1 MLIIELH
8 VAEEFRLPYLPPYLA
23 LSKGQ
28 TPRHGVNFAVSGA
41 TALDK
46 EFFNEP
52 KLRSLLWTNASLSV
66 QIGWFK
72 KLKSSLCTTK
82 QGQNLQTLISYSQL
96 Y

>member
-1 MLIIELH
+1 MLIIELQ
-8 VAEEFRLPYLPPYLA
+8 VAEA

-28 TPRHGVNFAVSGA
+28 TLRHGVNFAVSGA